1 MGLCPTD
8 LENKEV
14 FSLFFFFPSEVS
26 HKDEMLF
33 GVFVPPV
40 SKWVLQGQVGASKAS
55 AVTLSEL

>member
-1 MGLCPTD
+1 MPHRFREQRSIL
-8 LENKEV
+8 
-14 FSLFFFFPSEVS
+14 SLFFFPSEVS